1 MKFITTIPVAEG
13 GYTAMIEG
21 RPQTAVGGQT
31 ENDAIAELIKLH
43 GEDYFQIQILKKK
56 E

>member
-1 MKFITTIPVAEG
+1 MKFITVTPVAG
-13 GYTAMIEG
+13 GGFTAMVED
-21 RPQTAVGGQT
+21 RPSTTVGGDT
-31 ENDAIAELIKLH
+31 ENDAIANLIKEQ